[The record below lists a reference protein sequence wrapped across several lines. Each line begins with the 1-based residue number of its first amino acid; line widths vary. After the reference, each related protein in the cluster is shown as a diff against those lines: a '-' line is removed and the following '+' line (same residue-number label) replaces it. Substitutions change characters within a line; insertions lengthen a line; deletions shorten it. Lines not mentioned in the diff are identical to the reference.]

1 MPKPSSSQRRPP
13 GFSQDVIERI
23 ASTEPLKDGCVR
35 SRKRASPKWPRR
47 PFSINRILT
56 EQERKFRAAKKSSE
70 VSVQLFCET
79 MCILDL
85 IDFYFE
91 GIVFDPELDLPGNMR
106 RFRSYARSMTRIHD
120 LTVKIEMWIIEN
132 YERARENSIR

>member
-1 MPKPSSSQRRPP
+1 MLWIEETHEEAKFFATPP
-13 GFSQDVIERI
+13 TGVLPGRYRKI
-23 ASTEPLKDGCVR
+23 ASTEPLRDGCVR
-35 SRKRASPKWPRR
+35 SRKRASPKWPRT
-47 PFSINRILT
+47 SINGILT

-91 GIVFDPELDLPGNMR
+91 GIVLTRAWTSREHAQIQVLCEINDTDP
-106 RFRSYARSMTRIHD
+106 
-120 LTVKIEMWIIEN
+120 
-132 YERARENSIR
+132 